1 MCLDA
6 AAVIPLLWASHVP
19 LAEERLREL
28 KARWVRWVLH
38 HPASH
43 FSLINSTIPFAARSP
58 VPPSVPGISSTPG
71 TTSPP
76 LQGRQP
82 GHFAP
87 HCCGR
92 GGAVWFYTSTD
103 ELSSFFANANPN
115 PVECVSFLAH
125 LSVLLLWV
133 CCVLRLKRGL
143 KTTSSA

>member
-58 VPPSVPGISSTPG
+58 VPP
-71 TTSPP
+71 
-76 LQGRQP
+76 R
-82 GHFAP
+82 
-87 HCCGR
+87 
-92 GGAVWFYTSTD
+92 
-103 ELSSFFANANPN
+103 
-115 PVECVSFLAH
+115 FLASAVR
-125 LSVLLLWV
+125 LGLPALPYKEGSLDTLLLIAVGEEGLYGFTPAQMNFPLFLQTQTQTQWNV
-133 CCVLRLKRGL
+133 FHFWPIFPCCFYGSVVFCG
-143 KTTSSA
+143 